1 MPEGVT
7 FAFRSEASRFM
18 TTPSP
23 QPFLSYRIVWWLLF
37 GVGIGPFLWLARAVI
52 QNSLGP
58 DPAEALMHTTGAWAI
73 RFLVVVLL
81 ARPLSQ
87 WGWPVLFRTRR
98 LFGLFVAFYASLH
111 LLVFAQVYVGWSGA
125 ILAEEL
131 TERPYVVVGFV
142 AWLLLLPLSIT
153 SLHSLRRRM
162 GRHWRSLHRS
172 VYLIALLA
180 TLHVL
185 WLSRSDVGDAL
196 LYALAFGTLL
206 GWRFV
211 VFWRKSL
218 RAKQSS

>member
-1 MPEGVT
+1 MMINAVRPLL
-7 FAFRSEASRFM
+7 
-18 TTPSP
+18 P
-23 QPFLSYRIVWWLLF
+23 YRVQWWLLF
-37 GVGIGPFLWLARAVI
+37 GAGLGPFLWLLWAVV
-52 QNSLGP
+52 QDSLGP
-58 DPAEALMHTTGAWAI
+58 DPAKVLMHTTGEWAL

-87 WGWPVLFRTRR
+87 WGWPLLFRVRR
-98 LFGLFVAFYASLH
+98 MFGLFVAFYASLH

-131 TERPYVVVGFV
+131 AERPYVVVGFS

-162 GRHWRSLHRS
+162 GRHWRSLHRA

-185 WLSRSDVGDAL
+185 WLSRSDVGEAL
-196 LYALAFGTLL
+196 LYALGFGGLL
-206 GWRFV
+206 GWRGAT
-211 VFWRKSL
+211 FWRKRL
-218 RAKQSS
+218 RLNQRPC

>member
-1 MPEGVT
+1 MKVDII
-7 FAFRSEASRFM
+7 
-18 TTPSP
+18 
-23 QPFLSYRIVWWLLF
+23 QPLLSYRVLWWLLF
-37 GVGIGPFLWLARAVI
+37 GVALSPFCWLVGSVI
-52 QNSLGP
+52 QNTLGP
-58 DPAEALMHTTGAWAI
+58 DPAEALMHTTGEWAL
-73 RFLVVVLL
+73 RFLVVVLM

-87 WGWPVLFRTRR
+87 WGWPLLFRARR
-98 LFGLFVAFYASLH
+98 MFGLFVAFYASLH

-131 TERPYVVVGFV
+131 AERPYVVAGFG

-162 GRHWRSLHRS
+162 GRHWRSLHRA

-196 LYALAFGTLL
+196 LYALVFGALL
-206 GWRFV
+206 AWRV
-211 VFWRKSL
+211 AVFWRKSL
-218 RAKQSS
+218 RPKRRH

>member
-1 MPEGVT
+1 MMINAV
-7 FAFRSEASRFM
+7 
-18 TTPSP
+18 
-23 QPFLSYRIVWWLLF
+23 QPRLSNRVQWWLLF
-37 GVGIGPFLWLARAVI
+37 SAGLGPFLWLLWAVV
-52 QNSLGP
+52 QDSLGP
-58 DPAEALMHTTGAWAI
+58 DPAKVLMHTTGEWAL

-87 WGWPVLFRTRR
+87 WGWPLLFRVRR
-98 LFGLFVAFYASLH
+98 MFGLFVAFYASLH

-131 TERPYVVVGFV
+131 AERPYVVVGFS

-162 GRHWRSLHRS
+162 GRHWRSLHRA

-185 WLSRSDVGDAL
+185 WLSRSDVGEAL
-196 LYALAFGTLL
+196 LYALIFGGLL
-206 GWRFV
+206 GWRV
-211 VFWRKSL
+211 LTFWRKRL
-218 RAKQSS
+218 RLK

>member
-1 MPEGVT
+1 MK
-7 FAFRSEASRFM
+7 ADII
-18 TTPSP
+18 
-23 QPFLSYRIVWWLLF
+23 QPLLSYRVLWWLLF
-37 GVGIGPFLWLARAVI
+37 GVALSPFCWLVGSVI
-52 QNSLGP
+52 QNTLGP
-58 DPAEALMHTTGAWAI
+58 DPAEALMHTTGEWAL
-73 RFLVVVLL
+73 RFLVVVLM

-87 WGWPVLFRTRR
+87 WGWPLLFRARR
-98 LFGLFVAFYASLH
+98 MFGLFVAFYASLH

-131 TERPYVVVGFV
+131 AERPYVVAGFG

-162 GRHWRSLHRS
+162 GRHWRSLHRA

-196 LYALAFGTLL
+196 LYALVFGALL
-206 GWRFV
+206 AWRV
-211 VFWRKSL
+211 AVFWRKSL
-218 RAKQSS
+218 RLKRRP